1 MDAAAFVPSEETEE
15 TSTLNPVVDSTESK
29 KPPSKEAKLAAL
41 QSKLRE
47 AIEGE
52 EYERAAKIRDQIKNI
67 TSEN

>member
-1 MDAAAFVPSEETEE
+1 M
-15 TSTLNPVVDSTESK
+15 VDSTESK
-29 KPPSKEAKLAAL
+29 KPPSKDAKLAAL

-52 EYERAAKIRDQIKNI
+52 ECERAAKIRDQIKNI